1 MEKIILTGDRPT
13 GKLHLGHF
21 VGSLRRRVELQN
33 SGNYDKIYVM
43 IADAQAL
50 TDNAENPAKIRDHIM
65 EVAIDY
71 LSVGIDPAKTNIF
84 IQSAV
89 PALTE
94 LNMYYLNLVTLSRLQ
109 RNPTIKAEIK
119 MRDFENSIPAGFLT
133 YPVSQAADI
142 TAFLATTVPAG
153 EDQKPMVEQTEEI
166 VAKFNSI
173 YGDVLVTPKIL
184 LPSNE
189 NCMRLVGTDG
199 KAKMSKSLGNCIY
212 LSDDAATVKKKVM
225 SMYTDPN
232 HIQVSDP
239 GDTKNN
245 PVFLYLS
252 CFADDSH
259 FEKYLPEYKNLDE
272 MKAHYERGGLG
283 DVKCKKLLINVLE
296 ELLAPIREKRA
307 YFEAHIDEVFEVLKK
322 GTAAANEQANQTL
335 EKVRAAMKINYFN
348 DPTFLSDAKAH
359 FESKAQ

>member
-1 MEKIILTGDRPT
+1 
-13 GKLHLGHF
+13 
-21 VGSLRRRVELQN
+21 
-33 SGNYDKIYVM
+33 
-43 IADAQAL
+43 
-50 TDNAENPAKIRDHIM
+50 
-65 EVAIDY
+65 
-71 LSVGIDPAKTNIF
+71 
-84 IQSAV
+84 
-89 PALTE
+89 
-94 LNMYYLNLVTLSRLQ
+94 
-109 RNPTIKAEIK
+109 
-119 MRDFENSIPAGFLT
+119 
-133 YPVSQAADI
+133 
-142 TAFLATTVPAG
+142 
-153 EDQKPMVEQTEEI
+153 MVEQTEEI
-166 VAKFNSI
+166 VTKFNSI
-173 YGDVLVTPKIL
+173 YGDVLVMPKIL
-184 LPSNE
+184 LPSNA

-212 LSDDAATVKKKVM
+212 ISDDAATVKKKVM

-307 YFEAHIDEVFEVLKK
+307 YYEAHLDEVFEVLKK
-322 GTAAANEQANQTL
+322 GTVAANAQANATL
-335 EKVRAAMKINYFN
+335 EKVRAAMKINYFE
-348 DPTFLSDAKAH
+348 DPNFLSDAKAH
-359 FESKAQ
+359 FGNKA